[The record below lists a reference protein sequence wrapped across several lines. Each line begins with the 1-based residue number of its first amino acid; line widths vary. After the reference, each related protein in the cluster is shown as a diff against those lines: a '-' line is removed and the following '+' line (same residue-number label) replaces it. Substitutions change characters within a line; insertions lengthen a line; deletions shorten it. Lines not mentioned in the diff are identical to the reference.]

1 MAHSM
6 AKKDIVKSI
15 DEIDDKTKDKIV
27 EDELKKLE
35 SVDKSAKN
43 LVKSVDEIDDK
54 VKDKIVEQHLKK
66 LEKIGTNAKQS
77 ALKFQKEARKTTASA
92 MAAAFSFVIA
102 LFWRDAV
109 QDLIQKILE
118 RAGLT
123 EETYIAKVLAAF
135 LVTIIGVIAIMRI
148 SKWGQLD
155 NK

>member
-1 MAHSM
+1 MS
-6 AKKDIVKSI
+6 KKVEHELVKSV

-27 EDELKKLE
+27 EERLEEIKHSDSSGKK
-35 SVDKSAKN
+35 

-66 LEKIGTNAKQS
+66 LEKIGTNAKAS
-77 ALKFQKEARKTTASA
+77 ALQFHQEARKTTASA

-118 RAGLT
+118 NAGLT
-123 EETYIAKVLAAF
+123 QETYIAKVLAALF
-135 LVTIIGVIAIMRI
+135 VTLIGVIAIMKI

-155 NK
+155 KK